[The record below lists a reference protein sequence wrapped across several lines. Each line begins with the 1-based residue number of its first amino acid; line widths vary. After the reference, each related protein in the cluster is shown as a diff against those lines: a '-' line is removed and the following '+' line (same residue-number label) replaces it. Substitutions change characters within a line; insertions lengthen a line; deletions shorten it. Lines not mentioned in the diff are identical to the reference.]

1 MNNSTT
7 ILTHRG
13 LDLSKDKAENYF
25 SESSLEAFTDKL
37 NRGYG
42 LEFDLR
48 VTKDNKFII
57 IHDDNL
63 SRLTNNKDSR
73 LIKDI
78 NLEEL
83 LKININ
89 GSYLVS
95 LSQLLDLIE
104 NTSEINVISALHL
117 KSKMQDIYILDLL
130 IKELESRDLSKF
142 IVFDV
147 LKETAIY
154 LKKSLPNI
162 KLSPS
167 VAHTYD
173 IERYNSA
180 VGGTLWH
187 LEDVLENSDIFYAVW
202 LDEWDTLDKN
212 GAEKIFYS
220 QETFIACRSVGLKI
234 FLVTPEL
241 HFTSPGLYGGESHKD
256 AYNQETLTNR
266 IREILALKPNG
277 VCTDYPDEVR
287 DLLSL

>member
-1 MNNSTT
+1 MSNLTT

-13 LDLSKDKAENYF
+13 LDLSKNKDDNYF
-25 SESSLEAFTDKL
+25 SESSLEAFTDQI

-42 LEFDLR
+42 LEFDIR
-48 VTKDNKFII
+48 ITKDNKFII

-63 SRLTNNKDSR
+63 LRLTTNKDSR

-83 LKININ
+83 LEININ
-89 GSYLVS
+89 GSHLVS

-104 NTSEINVISALHL
+104 NISATSVISALHL
-117 KSKMQDIYILDLL
+117 KYTVQDLKYLDLL
-130 IKELESRDLSKF
+130 VKELESRDLSKF

-162 KLSPS
+162 RLAPS
-167 VAHTYD
+167 VAHSYD

-180 VGGTLWH
+180 VGGTLWDIK
-187 LEDVLENSDIFYAVW
+187 DVLDNKNLFYAVW
-202 LDEWDTLDKN
+202 LDEWDTLNKN
-212 GAEKIFYS
+212 GSNKIFYN
-220 QETFIACRSVGLKI
+220 QETFNAFRSVGLKI

-241 HFTSPGLYGGESHKD
+241 HSTSPGLYGEESHKD
-256 AYNQETLTNR
+256 AINEETLMSR
-266 IREILALKPNG
+266 IKQIIALKPDS
-277 VCTDYPDEVR
+277 VCTDYPYRVR